1 MQDFIY
7 NLANEILYKIRGRS
21 PYGLRLLPLFRVY
34 DFRLNLSNNINSTK
48 LLPHQPSCDGIHSK
62 YNLAVLCIPMSAM
75 GCSLKSSYSVEIS
88 SIRHNL
94 FDLVPKKDIPLTQGR
109 AFLPKTSDRHR
120 KCRLCF

>member
-34 DFRLNLSNNINSTK
+34 DFRLNLLNYIKFYK
-48 LLPHQPSCDGIHSK
+48 LLPHQPSCDGFYSK
-62 YNLAVLCIPMSAM
+62 YILAVLCTLMIAM
-75 GCSLKSSYSVEIS
+75 GCSLKSSCSVAIS